1 MGRTWIHTA
10 LAVKSRFL
18 IDLRV
23 GPRTLVSS
31 IALVTS
37 VAMCCTKG
45 VFPLLLAD
53 DHPPYRNAIL
63 QVFGLIKHGRRRQG
77 RGRKKHPRLKP
88 PPGLQVGIVKK
99 VRDAKGNLVEVCR
112 KALHGRVVDIERLIR
127 KLGIGTRI
135 NTSHMERLNGTIR
148 TQQQGRMGRRSR
160 NVSRLSRLL
169 EHALWL
175 WRDLYNWHRVHGS
188 LGGRTPAM
196 ALGLTSEVWP
206 MLRYVCHPVHV
217 SDLQRQEWAEM
228 RNTLAESA
236 LDVYERKKSLPT
248 S

>member
-1 MGRTWIHTA
+1 MRCTN
-10 LAVKSRFL
+10 
-18 IDLRV
+18 RV
-23 GPRTLVSS
+23 L
-31 IALVTS
+31 
-37 VAMCCTKG
+37 
-45 VFPLLLAD
+45 PLLLAD

-63 QVFGLIKHGRRRQG
+63 QVFGQVKHGRRRQG
-77 RGRKKHPRLKP
+77 RGRKKRPRLKA

-99 VRDAKGNLVEVCR
+99 VRDAKGNLIKVCR
-112 KALHGRVVDIERLIR
+112 KALHGRVVVIERLIR

-135 NTSHMERLNGTIR
+135 NTSHIERLNGTLR

-169 EHALWL
+169 ECALWL

-188 LGGRTPAM
+188 LRGRTPAM
-196 ALGLTSEVWP
+196 ALGLASEVWP
-206 MLRYVCHPVHV
+206 MLRYIRHPVHV

-228 RNTLAESA
+228 RNSLAESA
-236 LDVYERKKSLPT
+236 LDVYERKKSLPI

>member
-1 MGRTWIHTA
+1 M
-10 LAVKSRFL
+10 AVKSRFL
-18 IDLRV
+18 LDLRV
-23 GPRTLVSS
+23 GPRTLVSAV
-31 IALVTS
+31 ALVTT
-37 VAMCCTKG
+37 VAMCCAKG
-45 VFPLLLAD
+45 TIPLMLAD

-63 QVFGLIKHGRRRQG
+63 QVFGKIKYGRRRQG
-77 RGRKKHPRLKP
+77 RGRKKRPRLKA

-99 VRDAKGNLVEVCR
+99 IRDAKGNLVKVCR
-112 KALHGRVVDIERLIR
+112 KALHGRVVDMERLIR

-160 NVSRLSRLL
+160 NVSRLSRFL
-169 EHALWL
+169 EYALWL

-188 LGGRTPAM
+188 LQGRTPAM
-196 ALGLTSEVWP
+196 ALGLATEVWSV
-206 MLRYVCHPVHV
+206 LRYVCHPVHV

-228 RNTLAESA
+228 RNSLSESA
-236 LDVYERKKSLPT
+236 LDVYERKKSLPI

>member
-1 MGRTWIHTA
+1 

-23 GPRTLVSS
+23 GPRTLASA

-45 VFPLLLAD
+45 AIPLLLAD

-63 QVFGLIKHGRRRQG
+63 QVFGWIQHGRRRRR
-77 RGRKKHPRLKP
+77 RGRKKRPRLKAP
-88 PPGLQVGIVKK
+88 AGLQVGIVKK
-99 VRDAKGNLVEVCR
+99 VRDAKGNLVKVTR
-112 KALHGRVVDIERLIR
+112 KALHGRVVEIERLIR

-160 NVSRLSRLL
+160 NVSRVTRLL
-169 EHALWL
+169 EYSLWL

-188 LGGRTPAM
+188 LHGRTPAM
-196 ALGLTSEVWP
+196 ALGLATEVWTV
-206 MLRYVCHPVHV
+206 LRYVSHPVHV

-228 RNTLAESA
+228 RNSLAESA
-236 LDVYERKKSLPT
+236 LDVYERKKALPFL
-248 S
+248 